1 MNRSPR
7 RTIRLLG
14 AALFVAAIVRGA
26 DHDLPAAWQALS
38 IGAYEDAA
46 AGFARAPY
54 ERNAQLG
61 AAITLINQ
69 APVTPSSLEHARD
82 RLVTLA
88 TGNDEV
94 AHAARYFLGR
104 LQQLHP
110 ISPDAAAAA
119 LEYETLIATNSDDT
133 WSRLALIKLA
143 ILRLT
148 VLAPAGDAAIRF
160 ASAEQLLSRT
170 NDTITQRDLHLII
183 AEARLNR
190 RVYDAAT
197 LNHLRAALSVTP
209 ASDAL
214 RVDLLV
220 QIGRLATKLGDH
232 ETARAHYAEFL
243 KDFPKERRY
252 YTVQSAL
259 EHLDGPFPP

>member
-1 MNRSPR
+1 M
-7 RTIRLLG
+7 IHLLG
-14 AALFVAAIVRGA
+14 AALFVAVIMRGA
-26 DHDLPAAWQALS
+26 DQDLSAAWQALS
-38 IGAYEDAA
+38 IGSYDDAA
-46 AGFARAPY
+46 AGFARAPND
-54 ERNAQLG
+54 RTAQLG

-69 APVTPSSLEHARD
+69 APVTPSSLEHAHD
-82 RLVTLA
+82 RLVALA
-88 TGNDEV
+88 AGNDET

-110 ISPDAAAAA
+110 IYPDAVAAARD
-119 LEYETLIATNSDDT
+119 YETLIATTADDT

-148 VLAPAGDAAIRF
+148 VLAPAGDTANRF
-160 ASAEQLLSRT
+160 ATAEQLLSRT
-170 NDTITQRDLHLII
+170 NDPLTQRDLHLII

-220 QIGRLATKLGDH
+220 QIGRLATKLGDR
-232 ETARAHYAEFL
+232 ETARTHYAQFL
-243 KDFPKERRY
+243 KDYPKERRY

-259 EHLDGPFPP
+259 EHIDGPFPP